1 MPAATSGSRASG
13 KETSKQSGPVDR
25 KLDIVLEGMRKQR
38 SVREICREAGI
49 SLTSYYHW
57 QHQVIEAART
67 GIAHPEYEN
76 LALKEHIRQ
85 LEAENANLQRQ
96 LRVFQELCVAD

>member
-1 MPAATSGSRASG
+1 MPTLASGAQASG
-13 KETSKQSGPVDR
+13 KEMSKQPSPVDR

-49 SLTSYYHW
+49 SLTRYYHW

-96 LRVFQELCVAD
+96 LRVLQELCVAD